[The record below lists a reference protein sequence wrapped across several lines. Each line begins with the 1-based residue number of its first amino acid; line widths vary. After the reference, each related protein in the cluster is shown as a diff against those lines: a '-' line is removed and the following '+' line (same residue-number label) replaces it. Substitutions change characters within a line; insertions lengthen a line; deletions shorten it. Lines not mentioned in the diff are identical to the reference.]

1 MRWIFTRSGQRVTAS
16 SATLRSLAERFDN
29 TIAYGRAMIGFA
41 SVWTQV
47 EAETTSERAQRGKDR
62 ACAPGT
68 SGTAPALRLDTETEI
83 VAALSDG
90 AQVHALAQ
98 LYGVAPATIKSIRA
112 RGS

>member
-1 MRWIFTRSGQRVTAS
+1 M
-16 SATLRSLAERFDN
+16 RSLAERFDN